1 MSELANDEFD
11 KDYWFEMYQGQC
23 EATDEWAKKYRD
35 EVERKADATLL
46 ARCEELQR
54 IAEVANAMVGKER
67 DQTMRQAKRITE
79 LEASLADSNEALQVM
94 GLKLEQAEADTQVV
108 GDALCK
114 TDERLGHCLTALR
127 YYASGDHF
135 IINNTQLWD
144 TVSGEPQNF
153 WCDEA
158 GSATVEDG
166 RIAALTLQGNYI
178 DWTEGGEYE
187 PPKPLPGELDI
198 SVDAT
203 QSPSANTVGG
213 PTPGAAPACE
223 RKE

>member
-1 MSELANDEFD
+1 MSELVNDEFD

-23 EATDEWAKKYRD
+23 KTTDDWAKKYRD

-94 GLKLEQAEADTQVV
+94 GLKLAHAE
-108 GDALCK
+108 
-114 TDERLGHCLTALR
+114 GH
-127 YYASGDHF
+127 
-135 IINNTQLWD
+135 
-144 TVSGEPQNF
+144 
-153 WCDEA
+153 
-158 GSATVEDG
+158 
-166 RIAALTLQGNYI
+166 
-178 DWTEGGEYE
+178 
-187 PPKPLPGELDI
+187 
-198 SVDAT
+198 
-203 QSPSANTVGG
+203 SANTVGG